1 MRRKSKLKPVAAGTA
16 DGLQIIERF
25 GRLLEIKDMPSLD
38 AWQTAPL
45 HVIYVEPVGRG
56 QFAVRCDD
64 KIEDVL
70 LISRQ
75 PLLDSARELLWLGCD
90 PSAKIIM
97 RRRGSDRDDLIGII
111 GHAAKYT
118 VDETKTI
125 FVKWK
130 PFPGSAVKPPSA
142 SAAASP
148 SGVAPARK
156 TLHEIRTAFKKPT
169 DRRPQKD
176 GSDIEPDAA
185 VPTVAGLLGCP
196 SPATARPRE

>member
-1 MRRKSKLKPVAAGTA
+1 MRRKSKLKPAAAGTA

-25 GRLLEIKDMPSLD
+25 GRLLSIKDMPGLD

-56 QFAVRCDD
+56 QFAVRCEDNN
-64 KIEDVL
+64 EDVL

-90 PSAKIIM
+90 PNAKIAM

-111 GHAAKYT
+111 GVAAKYT

-130 PFPGSAVKPPSA
+130 PFPRSAVTPPSA
-142 SAAASP
+142 S
-148 SGVAPARK
+148 
-156 TLHEIRTAFKKPT
+156 
-169 DRRPQKD
+169 
-176 GSDIEPDAA
+176 DAA
-185 VPTVAGLLGCP
+185 LPSRVALASQSRHVSDRLQGAVE
-196 SPATARPRE
+196 PADGEERKRH